1 MGALDGRVIVIIGGT
16 TGMGLSGARAF
27 LAAGAKGIV
36 IVGRTSETCAEALNL
51 LGSQARACLGDA
63 TQPQTAVEAI
73 ALAQQEFGSFHGLYH
88 VAGGSGRKFGDGPLH
103 QLTDEGWARTLEW
116 NLTSAMY
123 SSRAAVQSLLAQ
135 GGGGAVV
142 ILGSILGQSPSP
154 KYFTTHAYA
163 AAKSAVIGFAKAV
176 AANYAAD
183 NIRCNVLAPAL
194 VATPMSARVTDDDAV
209 MNFIKTK
216 QPLDGGRIGHPE
228 DLDAAAVL
236 LMSDGGKFITGQVL
250 AVDGGWEVSEGQY

>member
-1 MGALDGRVIVIIGGT
+1 MGALDDKVIVIIGGT

-36 IVGRTSETCAEALNL
+36 IVGRTPENCAAALKV
-51 LGSQARACLGDA
+51 LGSRVRASVGDA
-63 TQPQTAVEAI
+63 TNPQTATDAI
-73 ALAQQEFGSFHGLYH
+73 AMAQQEFGDFHGLYH
-88 VAGGSGRKFGDGPLH
+88 VAGGSGRRFGDGPLH
-103 QLTDEGWARTLEW
+103 ELTDEGWSKTIEW

-123 SSRAAVQSLLAQ
+123 SSRAAVQAMLAQ
-135 GGGGAVV
+135 GRGGAVV

-154 KYFTTHAYA
+154 QFFTTHAYA
-163 AAKSAVIGFAKAV
+163 AAKSAVLGFAKAV

-183 NIRCNVLAPAL
+183 NIRCNVLVPSL
-194 VATPMSARVTDDDAV
+194 VATPMSARVAGDDAV
-209 MNFIKTK
+209 LNFIKTK
-216 QPLDGGRIGHPE
+216 QPLDGGRIGQPE

-236 LMSDGGKFITGQVL
+236 LISDGGKFITGQVL

>member
-1 MGALDGRVIVIIGGT
+1 MGALSNRVIVVMGGT

-27 LAAGAKGIV
+27 LNAGAEGVV
-36 IVGRTSETCAEALNL
+36 IVGRTPDTCAQALEE
-51 LGSQARACLGDA
+51 LGSRARAFVGDA
-63 TQPQTAVEAI
+63 THPQTAVEAI
-73 ALAQQEFGSFHGLYH
+73 DLAKSEFGGFHGLYH

-103 QLTDEGWARTLEW
+103 QLTDDGWARTLEW

-123 SSRAAVQSLLAQ
+123 SCRAAVQAMLAH
-135 GGGGAVV
+135 GGGGAVL

-194 VATPMSARVTDDDAV
+194 IATPMSARVAGDEDV
-209 MNFIKTK
+209 LHFIKSK
-216 QPLDGGRIGHPE
+216 QPLDGGRIGQPE

-236 LMSDGGKFITGQVL
+236 LLGEGGNFITGQVL

>member
-1 MGALDGRVIVIIGGT
+1 MGALDDRVIVIIGGT

-27 LAAGAKGIV
+27 LAAGAKGVV
-36 IVGRTSETCAEALNL
+36 IVGRTGETCAEALEL
-51 LGSQARACLGDA
+51 LGSRARACPGDA

-73 ALAQQEFGSFHGLYH
+73 AMARQEFGGFHGLYH

-103 QLTDEGWARTLEW
+103 QLTDEGWAKTLEW
-116 NLTSAMY
+116 NLTSAMF
-123 SSRAAVQSLLAQ
+123 SSRAAVQVMLAQ

-142 ILGSILGQSPSP
+142 ILGSILGHSPSP
-154 KYFTTHAYA
+154 KFFTTHAYA
-163 AAKSAVIGFAKAV
+163 AAKSGVIGFAKAV

-194 VATPMSARVTDDDAV
+194 VATPMSARVAGDDAV
-209 MNFIKTK
+209 LNFIKTK
-216 QPLDGGRIGHPE
+216 QPLDGGRIGQPE

-236 LMSDGGKFITGQVL
+236 LMSEGGKFITGQVL
-250 AVDGGWEVSEGQY
+250 AVDGGWGVSEGQY